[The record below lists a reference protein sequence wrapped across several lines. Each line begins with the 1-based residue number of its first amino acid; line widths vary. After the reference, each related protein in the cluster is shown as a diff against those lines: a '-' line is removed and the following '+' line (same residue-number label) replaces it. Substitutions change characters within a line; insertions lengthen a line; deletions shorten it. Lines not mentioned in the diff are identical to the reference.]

1 MLKAIF
7 SKRFL
12 MHLLLGLMLAIM
24 AIAGAYFFLVNYTR
38 QEAVV
43 EVPALQGFDLFE
55 AESALKNLKLQ
66 GVVVDSLYLPEQRG
80 GEIVDQ
86 TPPSGA
92 NVKEHR
98 KIYLTIA
105 RYNAPMVRVP
115 DILDQTLALALAK
128 LESYDVKINDLISKP
143 SDCTDCVI
151 GIEMEGKS
159 LKPGDAINKGASID
173 LVVGEGATGE
183 RIPVPVLFGLS
194 LDEAQALLNMDGLNI
209 GATPYLDC
217 ENAEDSANAR
227 VYRQTP
233 DPDAGEKVPRGG
245 SVDIYLTADMEKIPP
260 VNLDSIKARLR

>member
-1 MLKAIF
+1 
-7 SKRFL
+7 
-12 MHLLLGLMLAIM
+12 MHLILGLLLSVA
-24 AIAGAYFFLVNYTR
+24 AIAGAYFFLLGYTR

-43 EVPALQGFDLFE
+43 EVPKLERFDLFE
-55 AESALKNLKLQ
+55 AETTLKSLNLE
-66 GVVVDSLYLPEQRG
+66 GVVVDSLYLPEKRG

-86 TPPSGA
+86 TPAAGS

-105 RYNAPMVRVP
+105 RYNAPMVRIP

-128 LESYDVKINDLISKP
+128 LESYDIKIDELISR
-143 SDCTDCVI
+143 SSECTDCVI
-151 GIEMEGKS
+151 GIEMNGKP

-183 RIPVPVLFGLS
+183 RIPVPVLYGLS
-194 LDEAQALLNMDGLNI
+194 LDEAQTLLNLDGLNL

-227 VYRQTP
+227 VFKQTP
-233 DPDAGEKVPRGG
+233 DPDAGERVPRGG
-245 SVDIYLTADMEKIPP
+245 SVDVYLSADLEKIPP
-260 VNLDSIKARLR
+260 VNLDSIKSRLR